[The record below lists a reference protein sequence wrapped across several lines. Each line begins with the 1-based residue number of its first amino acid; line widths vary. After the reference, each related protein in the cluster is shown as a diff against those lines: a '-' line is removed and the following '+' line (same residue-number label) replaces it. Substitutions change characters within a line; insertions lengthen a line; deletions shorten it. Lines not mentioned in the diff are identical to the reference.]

1 MLLHAFIPASR
12 ANGPGLRAVV
22 FFQGCTLACPGCFNP
37 DTHPLTG
44 TEVAVNAVAE
54 RVVRAYREYKLEG
67 VTFSGGEPM
76 QQADSLLRL
85 IQGLRRQAPEL
96 SFGMFSGYT
105 EYELAHGQYWI
116 WGDGFSEQRRRGHW
130 QEIRACLD
138 FAILGR
144 FIQAHP
150 SHLPLR
156 SSRNQMLRLFSG
168 FYNVQDFD
176 EQLVEVTVH
185 TDGRAELTGFPALG
199 LPW

>member
-1 MLLHAFIPASR
+1 MLLHALIPASR

-22 FFQGCTLACPGCFNP
+22 FFQGCTLGCPGCWNP
-37 DTHPLTG
+37 DIHPFRG
-44 TEVAVNAVAE
+44 AEVTVDAVVQEVLWAQALH
-54 RVVRAYREYKLEG
+54 ALEG

-85 IQGLRRQAPEL
+85 IQVLHQQAPEL

-105 EYELAHGQYWI
+105 EHELAKGRYWT
-116 WGDGFSEQRRRGHW
+116 WGDGSSDQCRERLW

-144 FIQAHP
+144 FNQAQP
-150 SHLPLR
+150 GSQPLR
-156 SSRNQMLRLFSG
+156 TTRNQVLRLFSHR
-168 FYNVQDFD
+168 YTPADFS
-176 EQLVEVTVH
+176 EQLTEVSIH
-185 TDGRAELTGFPALG
+185 EGGRAEVTGFPILG